1 MGVNRVIYNG
11 EVLID
16 TSNTTVTPATLAKG
30 ITAIDAAGNV
40 IVGEMEMKQSKQ
52 LVTPTSDI
60 TALSITIA
68 GYDSAAGI
76 TEIYK
81 NGFRL
86 DSSEYSI
93 SGKNVTFADSVE
105 AGNTIEVIYTYLG
118 V

>member
-1 MGVNRVIYNG
+1 MGVSKVIYNG
-11 EVLID
+11 ETLID

-30 ITAIDAAGNV
+30 ITAIDAAGNM
-40 IVGEMEMKQSKQ
+40 IVGEMEVKQSKQ
-52 LVTPTSDI
+52 LATPTSKI
-60 TALSITIA
+60 TMLSITIT
-68 GYDSAAGI
+68 GYSSAAGI

-93 SGKNVTFADSVE
+93 SGSKITFVNAVE
-105 AGNTIEVIYTYLG
+105 AGNTIEIIYTYLG